1 MDPDWASQRL
11 LEIRTLMERS
21 AIYRRALAPIMLY
34 LGILGLAGSVAGAL
48 LQFYTPVSF
57 GLYWVVLSGLGI
69 LGAYFLARRQ
79 SMKDK
84 EEFWSPPTKRVTQA
98 LLPPLLVGA
107 VLGVMM
113 ILAEPDEKIFSW
125 AVPVTWMLLYGC
137 AVHAAGF
144 FMPRGMKLLG
154 WIFILGACSI
164 LLSSL
169 SVSARLPIQMG
180 HVIMGIFFGG
190 LHLLY
195 GIYLFVTDKPGR
207 ET

>member
-1 MDPDWASQRL
+1 
-11 LEIRTLMERS
+11 MERS

-34 LGILGLAGSVAGAL
+34 LGILGCVGSVAGAL
-48 LQFYTPVSF
+48 MQFYTPLSF
-57 GLYWVVLSGLGI
+57 GLYWVTLSALGV

-79 SMKDK
+79 SLKDK

-98 LLPPLLVGA
+98 LVPPLLVGA
-107 VLGVMM
+107 VLGIMM
-113 ILAEPDEKIFSW
+113 TLAEPDEKIFSW

-144 FMPRGMKLLG
+144 FMPRGMKLFA

-169 SVSARLPIQMG
+169 SVQARLPIQMG

-195 GIYLFVTDKPGR
+195 GIYLFVTEKPGR
-207 ET
+207 VT